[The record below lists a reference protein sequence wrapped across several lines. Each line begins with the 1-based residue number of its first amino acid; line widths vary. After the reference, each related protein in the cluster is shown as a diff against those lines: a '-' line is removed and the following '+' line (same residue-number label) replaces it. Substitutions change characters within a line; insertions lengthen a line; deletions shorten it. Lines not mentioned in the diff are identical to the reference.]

1 MEIRGIEQKFF
12 EFVTE
17 ILAYRYILHISYDL
31 TCYEKVQYY
40 SKQTVS
46 GHLFDNN

>member
-1 MEIRGIEQKFF
+1 MEIRGIEQKVF

-31 TCYEKVQYY
+31 PSYKEVQYY
-40 SKQTVS
+40 SKQAYCVWS
-46 GHLFDNN
+46 LV